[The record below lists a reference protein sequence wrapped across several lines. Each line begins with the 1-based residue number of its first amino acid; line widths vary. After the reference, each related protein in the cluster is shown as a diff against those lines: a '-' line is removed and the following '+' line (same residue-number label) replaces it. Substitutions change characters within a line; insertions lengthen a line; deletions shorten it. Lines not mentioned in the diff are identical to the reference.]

1 RARRVSSAASRLPGI
16 TSLRFALHGWQR
28 ADSTLAVAHY
38 GVTTPWNRTTIP
50 RRCALYCT
58 TASALSTLPN

>member
-1 RARRVSSAASRLPGI
+1 QHIDFNCIDCDRLFHSQGESRC
-16 TSLRFALHGWQR
+16 R

-50 RRCALYCT
+50 RRCALCCT
-58 TASALSTLPN
+58 IASALSTLPN